1 MQLCLGTQIAGIR
14 ESLPAMLADGLC
26 STHQVIPVL
35 HAEMSPKLLMKEP
48 SFGTSEVVV
57 KAN

>member
-1 MQLCLGTQIAGIR
+1 
-14 ESLPAMLADGLC
+14 MLADGLC